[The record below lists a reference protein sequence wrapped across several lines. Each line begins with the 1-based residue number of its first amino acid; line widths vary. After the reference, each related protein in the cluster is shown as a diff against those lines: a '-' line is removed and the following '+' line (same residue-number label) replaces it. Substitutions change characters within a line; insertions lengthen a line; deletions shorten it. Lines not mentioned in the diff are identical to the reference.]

1 MECNEKITFVQGH
14 NEIINYGLLSHLC
27 LHISMRLMIIS
38 FIFQNFTK
46 MNSTVASFIKCKG
59 RHLSP
64 VANLGIKTR
73 IQPCFVKLAIYKI
86 TILQIIIT

>member
-1 MECNEKITFVQGH
+1 MQRENTIRSRTES
-14 NEIINYGLLSHLC
+14 IINSGLLSHLC

-59 RHLSP
+59 RYLSP

-73 IQPCFVKLAIYKI
+73 IHPCFVKLTIYKM
-86 TILQIIIT
+86 TSLQINIS